1 MSKEK
6 GVNKTWG
13 RGRSGSFFCFKECY
27 FKVRVKVRLRI
38 NVNPKPKTTFFKRK
52 IDPDPEATPTPTPPR
67 VLLTVGKEIGDA

>member
-1 MSKEK
+1 MNREK
-6 GVNKTWG
+6 GVNKTRG
-13 RGRSGSFFCFKECY
+13 RGLFFCFKECY

-38 NVNPKPKTTFFKRK
+38 NVNPKHKTTFFKRK